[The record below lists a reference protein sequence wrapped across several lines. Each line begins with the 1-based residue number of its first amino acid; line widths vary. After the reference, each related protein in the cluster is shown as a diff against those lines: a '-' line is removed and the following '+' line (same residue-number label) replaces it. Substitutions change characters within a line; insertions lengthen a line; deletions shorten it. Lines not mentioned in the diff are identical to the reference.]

1 MKTAFRI
8 LNILTLA
15 LLLAACGDNE
25 PKVHSSIAG
34 TWRCEETS
42 SLNGTRTYLV
52 DIDRTI
58 SDTTQYIITNFYNTG
73 DTEFIKVKLK
83 SNKLTITQQ
92 PTSNITVD
100 PKLFSGSVIDL
111 TQIILSYTVRDGLSD
126 VKVEATYSR
135 N

>member
-1 MKTAFRI
+1 MKTALKI

-15 LLLAACGDNE
+15 LLIAACGDNE
-25 PKVHSSIAG
+25 PKVHTSIAG

-42 SLNGTRTYLV
+42 SLNGTRTYLI
-52 DIDRTI
+52 DIDQTK
-58 SDTTQYIITNFYNTG
+58 SDTTQYLISNFYNTG

-92 PTSNITVD
+92 PTSNITVSS
-100 PKLFSGSVIDL
+100 LSGTVIDL
-111 TQIILSYTVRDGLSD
+111 TQIMLSYTVRDGLND
-126 VKVEATYSR
+126 IKIEASYSR